1 MKMRNQLAFV
11 IVLLAVLMLL
21 PRWLE
26 AQTGGSVPLVNLK
39 EARTRALAVAPA
51 GVAARGEVSAAVWA
65 RRGATANL
73 FTPHLSAGTSY
84 ATYSDP
90 FFNPGTGGISSAAT
104 SATLQASY
112 TLLGH
117 SKLAELKRAGAELES
132 ATAGETAATFN
143 VALNIDAAYYA
154 VLAAQEL
161 SRVAAGRLERAQ
173 EQLALARARVRS
185 GYAIATD
192 SLQLLLELNKARL
205 DVIRRDSALTVAQL
219 NLGSGIGLNGPAGA
233 EAIDTLLPPPL
244 PLTREQALSELR
256 ARGPELLVARAAERH
271 ADAVVNVQRAG
282 YLPEVTVAA
291 TLGAY
296 DSQLFPNATNRSQLL
311 VNVSLPLWNGGSR
324 EVAMARARAGR
335 DVAKAQREERE
346 RSAGATIAAAYSGY
360 ETARAATEL
369 AQVGVVAA
377 TENFRVQRAR
387 YREGSTT
394 ILDLLNAQVALSEA
408 ESALVQSRYA
418 ARQALAQVEA
428 LLGRRLFNN

>member
-1 MKMRNQLAFV
+1 MKIRNQLAFV
-11 IVLLAVLMLL
+11 IVLTLVLMLL
-21 PRWLE
+21 PRWLG
-26 AQTGGSVPLVNLK
+26 AQTANGLPRVTLT
-39 EARTRALAVAPA
+39 EAREKAIAVAPA

-73 FTPHLSAGTSY
+73 FTPQLVAGTSY
-84 ATYSDP
+84 AAYSDP
-90 FFNPGTGGISSAAT
+90 FFNLGTGGISTSAT

-132 ATAGETAATFN
+132 ATAGETAATFK
-143 VALNIDAAYYA
+143 VALDIDAAYYA

-161 SRVAAGRLERAQ
+161 SRVAAARLERAQ
-173 EQLALARARVRS
+173 EQLTLARARVRS
-185 GYAIATD
+185 GNAIATD

-205 DVIRRDSALTVAQL
+205 DVIRRDSALNVAQL
-219 NLGSGIGLNGPAGA
+219 NLGAGIGLDGPASA
-233 EAIDTLLPPPL
+233 APIDTVLLPPL
-244 PLTREQALSELR
+244 PLTQEQALAELR
-256 ARGPELLVARAAERH
+256 TRGPDLLVARANERH

-291 TLGAY
+291 TIGAY
-296 DSQLFPNATNRSQLL
+296 DSRLFPDATNRSQLL
-311 VNVSLPLWNGGSR
+311 VNVSLPLWNGGQR
-324 EVAMARARAGR
+324 EVALARARAER
-335 DVAKAQREERE
+335 DFAKAQREQRE
-346 RSAGATIAAAYSGY
+346 RSAGATMAAAYSGF

-394 ILDLLNAQVALSEA
+394 ILDLLEAQVGLSEA

-418 ARQALAQVEA
+418 ARLALAQVEA
-428 LLGRRLFNN
+428 LLGRRLVNP